1 LEFVIQK
8 HNSPRQDRLFD
19 IELLEIGELTYQ
31 FADNLAELPEG
42 EPQPLEEW
50 VTLIGTAELQALGA
64 PDAWLS

>member
-1 LEFVIQK
+1 MIQK

>member
-1 LEFVIQK
+1 MIQK
-8 HNSPRQDRLFD
+8 HNNPGEDRLFD